1 MMFRSAA
8 PALSARAM
16 PCLASDAPERATSTA
31 SVVSCCTLPTTSPI
45 SLAASTERSASFL
58 TSSATTAKPRPASP
72 ARAASMAAFKARRF
86 VWSAIS
92 SITSRILPISCE
104 RLPRPLMTRAVF
116 SMFSEIARMPSTVRA
131 TASPPVFASSDARAL
146 MRSASEAILATS
158 LTAPA
163 IPETVALARDAASP
177 RDSAF
182 CATEAMNAAISS
194 TVAVVSPTVPARL
207 SRSRAIWSMDT
218 VICSMVA
225 EASVTVWARVPPERA
240 TCSMDAPISVMEL
253 EVSST

>member
-1 MMFRSAA
+1 
-8 PALSARAM
+8 
-16 PCLASDAPERATSTA
+16 
-31 SVVSCCTLPTTSPI
+31 
-45 SLAASTERSASFL
+45 
-58 TSSATTAKPRPASP
+58 
-72 ARAASMAAFKARRF
+72 
-86 VWSAIS
+86 
-92 SITSRILPISCE
+92 
-104 RLPRPLMTRAVF
+104 
-116 SMFSEIARMPSTVRA
+116 
-131 TASPPVFASSDARAL
+131 

-225 EASVTVWARVPPERA
+225 DALGDGVGEGPARAGHLLDGGAHLRDGAGGLLDVAARPCALPATVWMEAA
-240 TCSMDAPISVMEL
+240 ISSIEV
-253 EVSST
+253 EVSSAACACPGRPA